1 MMRFTSGLM
10 WFEALAL
17 ALALALAACGPTRL
31 LGFCVYIRFFGG
43 CRWRFRSYS
52 DSLWQ
57 TPQRK
62 QRSLAPAYGPRL
74 GSGSF
79 AP

>member
-1 MMRFTSGLM
+1 MMRFTLGLM
-10 WFEALAL
+10 LFER
-17 ALALALAACGPTRL
+17 LALAASGPTRF
-31 LGFCVYIRFFGG
+31 LGGWVNIRFFGCCG
-43 CRWRFRSYS
+43 WRFRSYS